1 MPQPWTGSSPQPVAA
16 RQYDVEDSSRR
27 STGPLQPLAFCAAAS
42 LRLPKTQRERLT
54 YGEGVELV
62 AHAHPLGAVTPIRAA
77 ADIDRRQLLLRLA
90 VRDAGRRRGARGRA
104 DGHHTREAVRQL
116 TVELV

>member
-42 LRLPKTQRERLT
+42 LRLPKTQGSGCT
-54 YGEGVELV
+54 YGEGVELI
-62 AHAHPLGAVTPIRAA
+62 AHAHPLRAVTPIGTAT
-77 ADIDRRQLLLRLA
+77 DVDRRQLLLRLA
-90 VRDAGRRRGARGRA
+90 VGDAGRRRGARRRA
-104 DGHHTREAVRQL
+104 DGHHTREPVRQL
-116 TVELV
+116 AVELV